1 MPYRN
6 QSNVLSIERTFY
18 FYTPKYA
25 ILMIM
30 VQFDESD
37 QIKRINNLRESEEED
52 VVAMLA
58 QQQYGIPSVNLLSQ
72 SIDNDAIR
80 LLTEEQARSF
90 DVGPYKLIDKKLFL
104 AVRSPLATGA
114 LAAKELIEKNG
125 YDVEMVMASEKS
137 IEKVWTHYKDLS
149 YATRSRA
156 GGLDISPDVLANL
169 SKTVKTMEDAKAV
182 INQAITE
189 NDSSHHLSRILEVII
204 GAGIG
209 IGASDIH
216 VEPMENEV
224 ELRFRLDGVL
234 HVITT
239 FGFDTY
245 KQINTRIK
253 LLSGLKLTINSN
265 PQDGRF
271 SAFLGT
277 DEISFRTSMIPGAY
291 GESIVLR
298 ILNPKSIR
306 VQLNELG
313 ISAPLFEIFMKGIK
327 KPNGMVLLTGPT
339 GSGKTTTLYAFLQQ
353 IFSPE
358 LKIITIEDPIE
369 YHLDGI
375 TQTQVDHIKGYTFLE
390 GLRSALR
397 QDPDVIMVGEI
408 RDSETAKIAVESAL
422 TGHIVFSTLHTNSA
436 SGVIPRLIDLDVN
449 PKLMVS
455 ALSLAIAQRL
465 VRVLCKNCKHERLMT
480 EDEKGTVH
488 RIWDTAVANGKNME
502 QFGVKPDVTT
512 TWTAQGCD
520 QCGNTGYKGRL
531 GIFEVV
537 QMDANIEHIIL
548 ENPTERDIKKI
559 ADKQGTLDMR
569 EDGIV
574 KILQGLTDFEEVQS
588 VVDLSEIK

>member
-1 MPYRN
+1 
-6 QSNVLSIERTFY
+6 
-18 FYTPKYA
+18 
-25 ILMIM
+25 M
-30 VQFDESD
+30 VQFDED
-37 QIKRINNLRESEEED
+37 EQLKRIKNLREQEEED

-58 QQQYGIPSVNLLSQ
+58 DQQYGIGHINLLSQ

-80 LLTEEQARSF
+80 LLTEDQARTY

-104 AVRSPLATGA
+104 AVRSPVAVGA
-114 LAAKELIEKNG
+114 LEAKALIEKHG
-125 YDVEMVMASEKS
+125 YEVVMVMASERS

-149 YATRSRA
+149 YATTSRA
-156 GGLDISPDVLANL
+156 GGLDISPDVLLNL
-169 SKTVKTMEDAKAV
+169 SQTVKTIDDAKRV
-182 INQAITE
+182 IVEAINE
-189 NDSSHHLSRILEVII
+189 DSSAHHLSRILEII
-204 GAGIG
+204 LGAGIG
-209 IGASDIH
+209 LDASDVH
-216 VEPMENEV
+216 VEPMEGEV

-253 LLSGLKLTINSN
+253 LLSGLKLTINAT

-271 SAFLGT
+271 SAFLG
-277 DEISFRTSMIPGAY
+277 DLEINFRTSLIPGAY

-313 ISAPLFEIFMKGIK
+313 ISPPLYDIFMHGIH

-339 GSGKTTTLYAFLQQ
+339 GSGKTTTLYAFIQK
-353 IFSPE
+353 IFTPE

-369 YHLDGI
+369 YHLAGI
-375 TQTQVDHIKGYTFLE
+375 TQTQVDHKKGYTFLE

-465 VRVLCKNCKHERLMT
+465 VRKLCTNCKHERPLT
-480 EDEKGTVH
+480 DGEKKILTT
-488 RIWDTAVANGKNME
+488 IWDDAVANGKNMD
-502 QFGVKPDVTT
+502 QFGVNRDTSTVWEAK
-512 TWTAQGCD
+512 GCEK
-520 QCGNTGYKGRL
+520 CGNTGYKGRL

-537 QMDANIEHIIL
+537 QMDSAIEHIIL
-548 ENPTERDIKKI
+548 SNPTERDIRAI
-559 ADKQGTLDMR
+559 ANKQGTLDMR
-569 EDGIV
+569 EDGII
-574 KILQGLTDFEEVQS
+574 KILQGITDFAEVQS
-588 VVDLSEIK
+588 VVDLEELK

>member
-1 MPYRN
+1 MI
-6 QSNVLSIERTFY
+6 STFLFLY
-18 FYTPKYA
+18 PKISYTYG
-25 ILMIM
+25 IM

-37 QIKRINNLRESEEED
+37 QIKRINNLREAEEED

-58 QQQYGIPSVNLLSQ
+58 EQRYGISYVNLVSQ

-90 DVGPYKLIDKKLFL
+90 DVGPYKLIDKKLLL
-104 AVRSPLATGA
+104 AVRSPNSTGA
-114 LAAKELIEKNG
+114 IKAKELIEANG
-125 YDVEMVMASEKS
+125 FEVVMVMASEKS
-137 IEKVWTHYKDLS
+137 IEKVWGHYIDLS

-156 GGLDISPDVLANL
+156 GGLDISPDVLLDL
-169 SKTVKTMEDAKAV
+169 SKTVKTMEDAVRV
-182 INQAITE
+182 INEAINESTGV
-189 NDSSHHLSRILEVII
+189 HHLSRILEII
-204 GAGIG
+204 LGAGIG
-209 IGASDIH
+209 IGASDVH
-216 VEPMENEV
+216 VEPMENNV

-234 HVITT
+234 HIITT
-239 FGFDTY
+239 FSAETY

-253 LLSGLKLTINSN
+253 LLSGLKLTISAT

-291 GESIVLR
+291 GESIVMR

-313 ISAPLFEIFMKGIK
+313 ISLPLFDIFMRGIK

-353 IFSPE
+353 IFSTE

-369 YHLDGI
+369 YHLAGI
-375 TQTQVDHIKGYTFLE
+375 TQTQVDHKKGYTFLE

-397 QDPDVIMVGEI
+397 QDPDIIMVGEI

-449 PKLMVS
+449 AKLLVS

-465 VRVLCKNCKHERLMT
+465 VRKLCENCKHERPIT
-480 EDEKGTVH
+480 DEEKNTITT
-488 RIWDTAVANGKNME
+488 IWNDAVANGKNME
-502 QFGVKPDVTT
+502 QFGVKPDVTML
-512 TWTAQGCD
+512 WTAPGCEK
-520 QCGNTGYKGRL
+520 CGMTGYKGRL

-537 QMDANIEHIIL
+537 QMDENIEHIIL
-548 ENPTERDIKKI
+548 SNPTERDIKKI
-559 ADKQGTLDMR
+559 ANKQGTLDMR
-569 EDGIV
+569 EDGII
-574 KILQGLTDFEEVQS
+574 KILQGITDFAEVKS
-588 VVDLSEIK
+588 VVDLDERK